1 MKGKGVSEFTSD
13 MIEKIRVAGLEVVIG
28 INEKTEKEE
37 IERYKLMK
45 GVSGFRVLKENK
57 EITNEYI
64 KDIMEETGKEISY
77 KIGKKDKGK
86 IEEIEKELKGKVI
99 YVIEAEAIEAIN
111 GKEQLGKIQRIAKEE
126 GRVSIYF
133 KTDRE
138 EDIKKA
144 KGIIEEIL
152 FNKDG
157 ATSSFSEGYE
167 IGYEGI
173 FGEEGTIGYV
183 SPDKLV
189 GQMKEILTGKINFKE
204 FKDKYD
210 RGELNSIMTERLEQK
225 IKDILE
231 DKEVEGKE
239 KMATIRQYIIGSL
252 VSYIE
257 ENMDKIYEKE
267 IDMNSMKMEEK
278 KQIVYGI
285 MQAMVRGKNIE
296 QIRKNIQEAEEVIE
310 SRVGTLAE
318 LVKGVL
324 GSKEAEEI
332 KKQWNKTDM
341 VIEGVANFEAIRIL
355 LDDNIKPVSEIAKMT
370 VDVLKGVKA
379 TLSAA

>member
-1 MKGKGVSEFTSD
+1 MISVGTAYIENGFGK
-13 MIEKIRVAGLEVVIG
+13 
-28 INEKTEKEE
+28 
-37 IERYKLMK
+37 
-45 GVSGFRVLKENK
+45 
-57 EITNEYI
+57 
-64 KDIMEETGKEISY
+64 
-77 KIGKKDKGK
+77 
-86 IEEIEKELKGKVI
+86 
-99 YVIEAEAIEAIN
+99 
-111 GKEQLGKIQRIAKEE
+111 
-126 GRVSIYF
+126 
-133 KTDRE
+133 
-138 EDIKKA
+138 
-144 KGIIEEIL
+144 L

-183 SPDKLV
+183 SPERLIRE
-189 GQMKEILTGKINFKE
+189 MKGIITGEMSYEKFQ
-204 FKDKYD
+204 
-210 RGELNSIMTERLEQK
+210 GELEG
-225 IKDILE
+225 IKG
-231 DKEVEGKE
+231 KEAKE
-239 KMATIRQYIIGSL
+239 KMAMLRQYIIGSI

-257 ENMDKIYEKE
+257 DNMDKIYEKE
-267 IDMNSMKMEEK
+267 IDMNSMKIGAK
-278 KQIVYGI
+278 KQIVYRI
-285 MQAMVRGKNIE
+285 LQALVEGRNIE